1 MAKKKKSKG
10 SGNPVLDALTEML
23 SVMSPEEKMQLMV
36 DLKNI
41 AQSGSLLDDVL
52 EDTYTYQ
59 RPDYTKEVKPLAGY
73 LQTLLCAALPSDVLH
88 AYEVAHNEMV
98 SLSHQEQEDAMFNFF
113 MRILADGLTR
123 SFTQEENATSLPM
136 VAGFQLVDDFKLTGL
151 FDIILELLKQNM
163 DFYEFY
169 FGTFEDT
176 ITLILAHVGVGH
188 LDELK
193 ETIKTEGF
201 LPEAYPIIFKAV
213 VQMAVENPFCRLQVL
228 VWAADVLKS
237 CVEVTIPAMTM
248 DRLVEALAEIKA
260 VDLLPLVKDIYKQ
273 FNIQPVIIKGGF
285 KEITKLLSKGTD
297 ERIVGFAD
305 FKELLNLLLEGED
318 CNFDVDNYWF
328 NDDDDEEDDDGDNW
342 FIGADDE
349 WDADDER
356 DADTLFYKEC
366 GYKPGK
372 PKANPAKPKA
382 KPARKGKRKYA
393 LILDVTLKGS
403 PRKVYRQLVVPSD
416 LTLNHLG
423 EILVRAVGW
432 EGYHLN
438 QFIAGKTYYAE
449 PSDDAWVVGMQED
462 ASKCTIGSLLSRVKS
477 KIKWE
482 YDFGDS
488 WVHEITLVE
497 KQAVDDNETVKVEL
511 LKGSGACPPED
522 CGGVCGYRHLL
533 NVLKNPADEEYEEMI
548 EWLGGG
554 FDPKSFSLTAARNK
568 VKGYLQ
574 N

>member
-1 MAKKKKSKG
+1 MAKKKKGKG

-23 SVMSPEEKMQLMV
+23 SVMSPEEKMQLMA
-36 DLKNI
+36 DLENI
-41 AQSGSLLDDVL
+41 AQSGSPLDDML
-52 EDTYTYQ
+52 EDAYTYQ
-59 RPDYTKEVKPLAGY
+59 RPDYTKEVKPLASY

-88 AYEVAHNEMV
+88 AYEVAHNEMA
-98 SLSHQEQEDAMFNFF
+98 SLSHQEQEDAMRNFF

-123 SFTQEENATSLPM
+123 SFAQEANATALPM

-151 FDIILELLKQNM
+151 LDIILELLKQDM

-169 FGTFEDT
+169 FGAFEEA

-201 LPEAYPIIFKAV
+201 LPEAYPVIFKAV

-228 VWAADVLKS
+228 AWAADVLKS
-237 CVEVTIPAMTM
+237 CVEVTIPAMAM
-248 DRLVEALAEIKA
+248 DWLVEALAEIKA

-273 FNIQPVIIKGGF
+273 FDIQPMIINGGI

-305 FKELLNLLLEGED
+305 FKELLNLLLEGEA
-318 CNFDVDNYWF
+318 CNFDVDDYLF
-328 NDDDDEEDDDGDNW
+328 NDDDDDDEEDDDDW
-342 FIGADDE
+342 FVDD
-349 WDADDER
+349 DDER
-356 DADTLFYKEC
+356 DADALFFKEC

-372 PKANPAKPKA
+372 PSKPAKPKA
-382 KPARKGKRKYA
+382 ETARKGKRKYA
-393 LILDVTLKGS
+393 LTLDVTLKGS

-416 LTLNHLG
+416 LPLNHLG

-449 PSDDAWVVGMQED
+449 PGDDDWMMGMQED
-462 ASKCTIGSLLSRVKS
+462 ARKCTIGSLLSRVKS

-488 WVHEITLVE
+488 WIHEITLVE
-497 KQAVDDNETVKVEL
+497 KQAVDDNEMVKVQL

-522 CGGVCGYRHLL
+522 CGGVDGYRHLL

-548 EWLGGG
+548 GWLGGS
-554 FDPKSFSLTAARNK
+554 FDPKAFSLAAARNR
-568 VKGYLQ
+568 VMEYQQ